1 MYQDELKIPKDRIA
15 VLVGV
20 KGSTKRDIEKKTNT
34 KIKVDSKEGDV
45 FIFSEDSLAIFTAK
59 LIIQAIARGF
69 NPAIA
74 LKLLEE
80 DYCIEI
86 IDITAFSRKSKKRLQ
101 VLRARLIGSQG
112 KARKLIEQLTNTDI
126 EVYGKTTSIIGLH
139 HDVMLSKQAVLNLLQ
154 GSKHGNVYA
163 FIEKQK
169 RMKSKRE

>member
-1 MYQDELKIPKDRIA
+1 
-15 VLVGV
+15 
-20 KGSTKRDIEKKTNT
+20 
-34 KIKVDSKEGDV
+34 
-45 FIFSEDSLAIFTAK
+45 
-59 LIIQAIARGF
+59 
-69 NPAIA
+69 
-74 LKLLEE
+74 
-80 DYCIEI
+80 
-86 IDITAFSRKSKKRLQ
+86 